1 SLERIVEA
9 LMAEHPAQVAEYR
22 AGKEK
27 VFGFFVGRAMKAS
40 GGRANPEQLNVVL
53 KQRLKAK

>member
-1 SLERIVEA
+1 
-9 LMAEHPAQVAEYR
+9 VAEYR

-40 GGRANPEQLNVVL
+40 SGRANPEQLNAIL
-53 KQRLKAK
+53 RQKLGAS